1 MPISNTSEKQVKQ
14 GKSNKTKKKS
24 FLPVLLIMMLLAGS
38 TAGAYVYFNEPAG
51 AATETTNAGTARTV
65 VTEKMDMSEVVVNL
79 SGGGG
84 HYLRVK
90 ITLEYPRE
98 KKLSDEI
105 KKKKPQ
111 LMDVIITTLRSKTLE
126 EVRPAGSVDNVK
138 ESLLNAINKN
148 LDNGEVTG
156 IYFTDYLIQ

>member
-1 MPISNTSEKQVKQ
+1 MPISNTSENRVKQ
-14 GKSNKTKKKS
+14 GKSNKTKKKG
-24 FLPVLLIMMLLAGS
+24 FIPVLLILMLLAVS
-38 TAGAYVYFNEPAG
+38 TAGAYIYFNEPAG

-79 SGGGG
+79 NGG

>member
-1 MPISNTSEKQVKQ
+1 MPISNTSENRVKQ
-14 GKSNKTKKKS
+14 GKSNKTKKKG
-24 FLPVLLIMMLLAGS
+24 FIPVLLILMLLAVS
-38 TAGAYVYFNEPAG
+38 TAGAYIYFNEPAG
-51 AATETTNAGTARTV
+51 AATETTNTGTARTESV
-65 VTEKMDMSEVVVNL
+65 DMSEVVVNL
-79 SGGGG
+79 NGG